1 MLNRLVYCLRL
12 AIQALTRNFWMA
24 VASAGMI
31 AVSLGILGSF
41 LLIAINASQLMKTV
55 ESSVEINVFLAEGA
69 DKELLDERIQQ
80 LSGIDSCVF
89 VPKERALEEMREA
102 LGENR
107 DILDGLEE
115 DNPLPDGY
123 RIKAERAELVPVIAR
138 QIQEMPGVKKV
149 RYGQGWVEKLIAITR
164 WLNAVSLG
172 AAGLLAV
179 AAVFLIVTTVRLSV
193 VARQQEVSVMK
204 FLGAS
209 NWFVRL
215 PFLMEGMAVGLIGA
229 LVSTAF
235 LAGGYYYLTLEVE
248 KASLFFLRLVN
259 DPRLLVPVFGGLLCL
274 GLAMGG
280 LGSMVS
286 IRKFLNV

>member
-1 MLNRLVYCLRL
+1 MLNRLTYCLHL

-31 AVSLGILGSF
+31 TVSLGILGSF
-41 LLIAINASQLMKTV
+41 LLVAINASQLMKTV
-55 ESSVEINVFLAEGA
+55 ESSVEINVFLVEDA
-69 DKELLDERIQQ
+69 DKELLDQRIRQ
-80 LSGIDSCVF
+80 LDGIQSCVF
-89 VPKERALEEMREA
+89 VSKERALEEMREA
-102 LGENR
+102 LGENK

-123 RIKAERAELVPVIAR
+123 RIKAERAELVPVIAG
-138 QIQEMPGVKKV
+138 QIQEMPGIKKV

-164 WLNAVSLG
+164 WLNVVSLA

-235 LAGGYYYLTLEVE
+235 LAGGYYYLTLQVE
-248 KASLFFLRLVN
+248 AASLFFLELVN
-259 DPRLLVPVFGGLLCL
+259 DPQLLVPVFTGLVLL
-274 GLAMGG
+274 GLIMGG